1 MIGANQ
7 LVPVYFTIKARL
19 TVDTLQISPTQLDF
33 GKIYEGCAV
42 RLSLGFK
49 NLSTLPK
56 ELLFYPMPSEIR
68 IEPDLIPL
76 HLLPKETLKINLVY
90 RGEEIKKDDT
100 FLVIFFF
107 FFN

>member
-1 MIGANQ
+1 M
-7 LVPVYFTIKARL
+7 
-19 TVDTLQISPTQLDF
+19 
-33 GKIYEGCAV
+33 

-100 FLVIFFF
+100 FLVIFYKYY
-107 FFN
+107 NNHQKKYYYKY